1 MKRALVLIAVACI
14 GALAIAAPADAHGGG
29 RGGGGVRFG
38 VAIGAP
44 LWWGWHPW
52 HYYPPYERVIVERR
66 EPTVY
71 VEKDAADEQ
80 RDADQYWYFCPDSKT
95 YYPYVKQCPSPWQR
109 VVPHPPQE

>member
-1 MKRALVLIAVACI
+1 MKRVLVLMAAACI

-29 RGGGGVRFG
+29 RVRFG
-38 VAIGAP
+38 VVVGAP

-71 VEKDAADEQ
+71 VERDAADEQ